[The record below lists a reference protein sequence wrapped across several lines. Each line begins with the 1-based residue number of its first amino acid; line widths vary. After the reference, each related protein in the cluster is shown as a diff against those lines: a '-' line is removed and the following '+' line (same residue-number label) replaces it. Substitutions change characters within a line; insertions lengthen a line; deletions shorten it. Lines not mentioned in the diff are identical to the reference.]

1 MLPHRPRPYCLRRF
15 YFVTSQSAQVNDD
28 DSSRG
33 RYQDREQRRTGQ
45 VAVLT
50 HAKRNLWNLE
60 LPVRLD
66 ENQRIPVL
74 AGLSWSLLERMHKLT
89 STTHAETLL
98 WSSEAAERKPHRSAC
113 RPHKGKNA
121 CGTALL
127 VATGLQCKEEKGS
140 VHGLT
145 LGAPQTKLG
154 SDLALL
160 H

>member
-74 AGLSWSLLERMHKLT
+74 AGLSWSLLERMHKPRQHTQKPYFGALKLQRENPIDLRVVRIKVKM
-89 STTHAETLL
+89 HVELL
-98 WSSEAAERKPHRSAC
+98 Y
-113 RPHKGKNA
+113 
-121 CGTALL
+121 
-127 VATGLQCKEEKGS
+127 
-140 VHGLT
+140 
-145 LGAPQTKLG
+145 
-154 SDLALL
+154 
-160 H
+160 